1 MKNII
6 TKLFI
11 FFSIVQLLGSCSKK
25 EEQQE
30 EVIRPVRY
38 AEVYYSGGE
47 AFQTFAGVSKA
58 GTESQLS
65 FRVSGVLTSIN
76 VVEGDVVKKGQLIA
90 TIDDSDAKIA
100 FQQTVAQTQS
110 AKVQLETMKASLD
123 RTKKLY
129 EANNVSLSEYEQ
141 AKNSFSSAKAAYK
154 NSQQTEDLKRREL
167 SYYKLYVP
175 MNGIIAEKI
184 ASRNENIMAG
194 NPVVKFASGNDLE
207 IKVGIPEKYISKIKV
222 GDKVDVS
229 FTSVA
234 GKKFKGKVT
243 KLSYVSDVSSTFPVT
258 VLLDAK
264 SQNVRPGMSANVTF
278 QVQQKSS
285 EPYMIVPVDA
295 VGEAV
300 DGKRFVYTVERLDDK
315 TGIVHYKTIEIGELS
330 GKGFVVEKGLKEG
343 EMVVT
348 SGVTKISDG
357 LKVKFLTKYQQ
368 KI

>member
-1 MKNII
+1 MNTIS
-6 TKLFI
+6 KL
-11 FFSIVQLLGSCSKK
+11 IVLLLLVQGFGSCSKK

-30 EVIRPVRY
+30 DAIRPIRY
-38 AEVYYSGGE
+38 AQVYYSGGE
-47 AFQTFAGVSKA
+47 AFQTFVGVSKA

-65 FRVSGVLTSIN
+65 FRVSGVLTSIR

-90 TIDDSDAKIA
+90 TIDDSDSKIA

-110 AKVQLETMKASLD
+110 AKVQLETMKANLD

-141 AKNSFSSAKAAYK
+141 AKNSFSSAQAAFK
-154 NSQQTEDLKRREL
+154 NSLQTEDLKRREL

-184 ASRNENIMAG
+184 ASRNENIRAG
-194 NPVVKFASGNDLE
+194 DPVVNFASGNDLE
-207 IKVGIPEKYISKIKV
+207 IKVGIPEKYITKIKV

-229 FTSVA
+229 FTSVK
-234 GKKFKGKVT
+234 GKSFSGKVT

-258 VLLDAK
+258 VLLDTK
-264 SQNVRPGMSANVTF
+264 SKNVRPGMSANVTF
-278 QVQQKSS
+278 QVQKKSS
-285 EPYMIVPVDA
+285 EPYMIVPVEA

-300 DGKRFVYTVERLDDK
+300 DGQRFVYTVEKTDDNV
-315 TGIVHYKTIEIGELS
+315 GIVHYKTIKIGELR
-330 GKGFVVEKGLKEG
+330 GNGFVVENGLEDG
-343 EMVVT
+343 DIVVT
-348 SGVTKISDG
+348 SGVTKINDG
-357 LKVKFLTKYQQ
+357 LKVKFLKKYQQ

>member
-1 MKNII
+1 MKLIF
-6 TKLFI
+6 KFLFLY
-11 FFSIVQLLGSCSKK
+11 SIVQLFISCAKE

-65 FRVSGVLTSIN
+65 FRVSGVLTSIR
-76 VVEGDVVKKGQLIA
+76 VVEGDVVKKGKLIA

-110 AKVQLETMKASLD
+110 AKVQLQTMKANLD

-154 NSQQTEDLKRREL
+154 NSLQTEDLKRREL

-175 MNGIIAEKI
+175 MDGVIAEKI

-194 NPVVKFASGNDLE
+194 NPVVSFASGNDLE

-229 FTSVA
+229 FTSVK
-234 GKKFKGKVT
+234 GKNFKGKIT
-243 KLSYVSDVSSTFPVT
+243 KLSYVADVSSTFPVT
-258 VLLDAK
+258 VLLDTK
-264 SQNVRPGMSANVTF
+264 SKNVRPGMSANVTF
-278 QVQQKSS
+278 QVQKKSS
-285 EPYMIVPVDA
+285 EPYMMVPVEA

-300 DGKRFVYTVERLDDK
+300 NGERFVYTVEK
-315 TGIVHYKTIEIGELS
+315 TEEAVGVVHYKPIVIGQLNGNGFIVES
-330 GKGFVVEKGLKEG
+330 GLNEG

-348 SGVTKISDG
+348 SGVTKITDG
-357 LKVKFLTKYQQ
+357 LKVKFLKKYQQ